1 MRIAI
6 TQRVL
11 QHKGRFYDSLEQ
23 SWWDLLQS
31 HQLIPIPN
39 TSHYNLQ
46 QTLETADLIILSG
59 GEGNDARVQVEQT
72 ILKYVDE
79 HKTPVLGV
87 CRGMHIVS
95 GKYGLELED
104 TDSHMDTYHEIT
116 MDNEEYLVPSHHSL
130 VVKENDK
137 VKVIARDAENY
148 VEAFQVD
155 NYTCMQWHP
164 ERMQEPLWPKN
175 FSL

>member
-11 QHKGRFYDSLEQ
+11 QHKGRAYDSLEQ
-23 SWWDLLQS
+23 SWWGLLRS

-39 TSHYNLQ
+39 TPNQNLT
-46 QTLETADLIILSG
+46 QTLDAVDLIILSG
-59 GEGNDARVQVEQT
+59 GDGNNTRVNVESE
-72 ILKYVDE
+72 IFNYVDE

-87 CRGMHIVS
+87 CRGMHLVAR
-95 GKYGLELED
+95 KYGLGTVPVD
-104 TDSHMDTYHEIT
+104 DHMDTKHTIT
-116 MDNEEYLVPSHHSL
+116 MSGKEHVVPSHHTIAVL
-130 VVKENDK
+130 QGANIE
-137 VKVIARDAENY
+137 VIATDKRNY

-164 ERMQEPLWPKN
+164 ERMQQPLWPKN